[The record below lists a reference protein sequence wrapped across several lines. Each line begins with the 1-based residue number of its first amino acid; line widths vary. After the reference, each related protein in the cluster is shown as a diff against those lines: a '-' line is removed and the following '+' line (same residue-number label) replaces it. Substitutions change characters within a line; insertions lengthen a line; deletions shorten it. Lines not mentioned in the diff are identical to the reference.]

1 MTDYINIK
9 GQNIE
14 VVASDPSNP
23 TSGQIWYNSTSQTL
37 KGQGFAAG
45 SWASATSM
53 GTARR
58 GLGGCGTQTAGL
70 AFAGDTMPDVKTNI
84 TEEYN
89 GSSWTGSGT
98 MATSRYYIGA
108 AGTQT
113 AGLGFGGYLYP
124 NSPPVSAATEEYD
137 GSVLG
142 QQVQEV

>member
-58 GLGGCGTQTAGL
+58 GLGRL
-70 AFAGDTMPDVKTNI
+70 WNTNSSFGIWWLRCLVLQDI
-84 TEEYN
+84 TEAYN

-98 MATSRYYIGA
+98 LNTARQYY
-108 AGTQT
+108 
-113 AGLGFGGYLYP
+113 
-124 NSPPVSAATEEYD
+124 
-137 GSVLG
+137 
-142 QQVQEV
+142 

>member
-45 SWASATSM
+45 SWASGTSM

-58 GLGGCGTQTAGL
+58 G
-70 AFAGDTMPDVKTNI
+70 FSRSWYTN
-84 TEEYN
+84 
-89 GSSWTGSGT
+89 
-98 MATSRYYIGA
+98 SRFSIWW
-108 AGTQT
+108 
-113 AGLGFGGYLYP
+113 FG
-124 NSPPVSAATEEYD
+124 
-137 GSVLG
+137 
-142 QQVQEV
+142 